1 MDNYGLIGPIN
12 VSYFI
17 YFISGFIFAP
27 ILFTAF
33 VHFLPIVDFISRLNK
48 RA

>member
-1 MDNYGLIGPIN
+1 ML
-12 VSYFI
+12 VVLFI
-17 YFISGFIFAP
+17 LFYFISGFIFVP
-27 ILFTAF
+27 ILFTVF